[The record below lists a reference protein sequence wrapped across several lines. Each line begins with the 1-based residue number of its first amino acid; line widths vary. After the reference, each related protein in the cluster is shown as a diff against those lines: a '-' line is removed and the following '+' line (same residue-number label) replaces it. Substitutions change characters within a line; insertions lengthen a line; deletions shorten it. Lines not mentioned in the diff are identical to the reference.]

1 MIDDRRL
8 LIEEPKQVVILLF
21 QSSINNHQS
30 GGQST
35 IDESDMSNYY
45 DIVIIGAGPAGSSAA
60 KAAAERGAKVLL
72 IDRRLRLGI
81 PVQCAEFVPQ
91 WICRPAS
98 FSSTCIMQ
106 KVERMVTHLPG
117 RMYEMKSPG
126 YMLDRSL
133 FDKDLAA
140 SAISS
145 GAKISIGTKA
155 IGLSPEEL
163 IVEHGSKKETIRS
176 KIFIGADGASSAV
189 ARFVGK
195 PPLKTIAALQ
205 VEVVLS
211 EPQNHVDVY
220 FHKDYE
226 GGYAWFFPKRKTA
239 NAGVGVVSSKAS
251 RLPDLL
257 GNFLDFLTGSNKLQ
271 EIQIVSK
278 TGGWIPCEFYE
289 NNLFKNVLLIGDAA
303 GHAHPITGAGI
314 LNAVIAG
321 ELAGRVAAEAIVK
334 EDLGVLKNFDSE
346 WQETV
351 EKSLSYGTFK
361 RRFLE
366 EHWNEPGVDF
376 EELIRKT
383 WVGFKEYHADR
394 RKINLNPP
402 FPAVE
407 NPSL

>member
-1 MIDDRRL
+1 
-8 LIEEPKQVVILLF
+8 
-21 QSSINNHQS
+21 
-30 GGQST
+30 
-35 IDESDMSNYY
+35 MSNYY
-45 DIVIIGAGPAGSSAA
+45 DIIVIGAGPAGSCAA

-72 IDRRLRLGI
+72 IDRKERVGV

-91 WICRPAS
+91 WICRHAS

-106 KVERMVTHLPG
+106 EVEKMVTHLPG
-117 RMYEMKSPG
+117 RVDEMKSPG

-140 SAISS
+140 SAVSS

-155 IGLSPEEL
+155 IGLSPEGL
-163 IVEHGSKKETIRS
+163 IVEHASKKETLQS
-176 KIFIGADGASSAV
+176 KVFIGADGASSTV

-205 VEVVLS
+205 YEVVLS

-226 GGYAWFFPKRKTA
+226 GGYGWLFPKGKTA
-239 NAGVGVVSSKAS
+239 NAGVGVVSSRAP

-257 GNFLDFLTGSNKLQ
+257 GNFLHSLRGSRKLQ
-271 EIQIVSK
+271 EVQIVSK

-289 NNLFKNVLLIGDAA
+289 KNLFKNVLLIGDAA

-334 EDLGVLKNFDSE
+334 KDLRVLNHYESE
-346 WQETV
+346 WQETMG
-351 EKSLSYGTFK
+351 KSLSYGTFK

-366 EHWNEPGVDF
+366 EHWDEPGVDF
-376 EELIRKT
+376 EELVRKT

-394 RKINLNPP
+394 LFLRHSGESRNPDTKGQTG
-402 FPAVE
+402 E
-407 NPSL
+407 